1 MKTKISR
8 TVSAQPAFSDQ
19 YLIDALLEHIPD
31 NIYFKDRQ
39 GRFVKINKSQSLFL
53 GLDSTETAVGKTDFD
68 FFKQEHARQAFL
80 DEQNI
85 IESGKPMLNKEE
97 LITTTGGISKWFS
110 VTKAP
115 LYNARGDIIGT
126 FGLSRDI
133 TDSKELEN
141 EREALITQLKEALE
155 HVQTLKGL
163 IPICS
168 HCKKMRDDQGYWH
181 EVEVYVRD
189 HSSAEFSHG
198 LCEECLARF
207 YPEYFPKPA
216 K

>member
-1 MKTKISR
+1 M
-8 TVSAQPAFSDQ
+8 
-19 YLIDALLEHIPD
+19 ENIPD
-31 NIYFKDRQ
+31 NIYFKDLQ
-39 GRFVKINKSQSLFL
+39 GKFVKINKSQSLFL
-53 GLDSTETAVGKTDFD
+53 NLTSAEQAIGQTDFD
-68 FFKQEHARQAFL
+68 FFKQEHARQAFI

-85 IESGKPMLNKEE
+85 IETGQPLLNKEE
-97 LITTTGGISKWFS
+97 LITTVKGISKWFS

-115 LYNARGDIIGT
+115 LYDATGSIIGT

-133 TDSKELEN
+133 TVHKELEN
-141 EREALITQLKEALE
+141 EREALIIQLREALA

-168 HCKKMRDDQGYWH
+168 HCKKMRDDKGYWH

-198 LCEECLARF
+198 LCEECLVKLYPEF
-207 YPEYFPKPA
+207 YPK
-216 K
+216 KS

>member
-1 MKTKISR
+1 MVSR
-8 TVSAQPAFSDQ
+8 HPSFSDQ
-19 YLIDALLEHIPD
+19 FFVEALMENIPD
-31 NIYFKDRQ
+31 NIYFKDLQ

-53 GLDSTETAVGKTDFD
+53 GLTSVDEAVGKTDFD
-68 FFKQEHARQAFL
+68 FFKQEHAQQAYI
-80 DEQNI
+80 DEQKI
-85 IESGKPMLNKEE
+85 IESAKPMLNKEE
-97 LITTTGGISKWFS
+97 LITTVSGVSKWFS

-115 LYNARGDIIGT
+115 LYNAVGSIIGT

-133 TDSKELEN
+133 TTHKELEN
-141 EREALITQLKEALE
+141 EREALIIQLREAID

-168 HCKKMRDDQGYWH
+168 HCKKMRDDKGYWH

-198 LCEECLARF
+198 LCEECLAKF
-207 YPEYFPKPA
+207 YPEYFPK
-216 K
+216 KV